1 MDLVGRS
8 GQVLHASRKDRLR
21 KQPQFVATAVAEKL
35 AAINTA
41 GFFLER
47 RERADFAAFR
57 GEGWQDHLAAR
68 IFECGRR
75 CAVSVD
81 MNCSLQTLRF
91 QGSTGHLFSPVAF
104 DDLSFD
110 HCDWERQGFPTSR
123 DQDLQPLRATFLLLY
138 VFVVMSTAAGA

>member
-1 MDLVGRS
+1 MDLLGRS
-8 GQVLHASRKDRLR
+8 GPVLHASRKDRLR
-21 KQPQFVATAVAEKL
+21 KQPQFLATAVAEKL

-41 GFFLER
+41 AFFLER

-81 MNCSLQTLRF
+81 MNCSLQTLHFKAPQDTCSRRSYLTTSALTIATGNDKDFRRPGIKIFNTFEQRF
-91 QGSTGHLFSPVAF
+91 YCCMCS
-104 DDLSFD
+104 
-110 HCDWERQGFPTSR
+110 W
-123 DQDLQPLRATFLLLY
+123 
-138 VFVVMSTAAGA
+138 